1 MIHACAVM
9 AGYRFE
15 EFIEKLVDSE
25 AIDYENPT
33 AFIIQNSP
41 TREILLGMFSK
52 YVKLGRKGS
61 LRV

>member
-9 AGYRFE
+9 AGYKFE

-33 AFIIQNSP
+33 AFIIRNFDP
-41 TREILLGMFSK
+41 TKRDSIGDVFKICEI
-52 YVKLGRKGS
+52 GRKGA
-61 LRV
+61 